1 MYLAYDDGDHPYLP
15 VLTHSFPTRRSSYL
29 PTPASSSLPL
39 NDRTSSSAPS
49 PSPTWTTRRLQNAV
63 QPAGP
68 RSSSIAA
75 PRRSCILAW
84 HQFCSETIGRPWERS
99 EEHTSELQS
108 LMRISYAVF
117 CLKKKNNT
125 TQSQKTENKTETT
138 NNT

>member
-29 PTPASSSLPL
+29 PTPASSSLPV
-39 NDRTSSSAPS
+39 NERTSSSAPS

-68 RSSSIAA
+68 R
-75 PRRSCILAW
+75 
-84 HQFCSETIGRPWERS
+84 RS

-108 LMRISYAVF
+108 LMRISYGVF
-117 CLKKKNNT
+117 CLKKKYNR
-125 TQSQKTENKTETT
+125 SKTSYDRHIS
-138 NNT
+138 

>member
-29 PTPASSSLPL
+29 PTPASSSLPV
-39 NDRTSSSAPS
+39 NERTSSSAPS

-84 HQFCSETIGRPWERS
+84 HQFCSETIGRHWERS
-99 EEHTSELQS
+99 TRSTPTPSIGPLLWPPS
-108 LMRISYAVF
+108 PSPNCSARLPNRA
-117 CLKKKNNT
+117 NAPP
-125 TQSQKTENKTETT
+125 
-138 NNT
+138 